1 MSLIPFWYGAST
13 EDKVMKIKQPSIGVE
28 IIGKIPSLGVTKY
41 IRNGTVV
48 TRVSTSEGRRSN
60 SRGQFIQR
68 QRMRHSIALW
78 KELSRWSPMFTE
90 GKTAYHSFLSL
101 ANRLPVVYMPKNKDS
116 VEGSLLMPGIPV
128 SEGSLS
134 PIQQRLGD
142 VDGTPALITDR
153 QASEVRPFEVFLLYT
168 AEQQFLRED
177 CPKVS
182 FMMREVKREEFT
194 VVDGCLALL
203 GDEFANEMKG
213 WALVRVMGKNCS
225 TQSIVTHCKY
235 HERYTSEEALEA
247 AAKSYGGLK

>member
-1 MSLIPFWYGAST
+1 
-13 EDKVMKIKQPSIGVE
+13 MKIKQPSIGVE

-90 GKTAYHSFLSL
+90 GKTAYHRFLSL
-101 ANRLPVVYMPKNKDS
+101 ANQLPVVYLPKNKDS

-134 PIQQRLGD
+134 PVQSRLGE
-142 VDGTPALITDR
+142 VDGMPALITDR
-153 QASEVRPFEVFLLYT
+153 KVGEVRPFEVFLLYT
-168 AEQQFLRED
+168 AEQQFQRED
-177 CPKVS
+177 CPNVS
-182 FMMREVKREEFT
+182 FKMREVKRDEFA
-194 VVDGCLALL
+194 VVDGCLAFVDNDF
-203 GDEFANEMKG
+203 GSEMKG
-213 WALVRVMGKNCS
+213 WALVRVMDKNCP
-225 TQSIVTHCKY
+225 TQSIVTRCKY
-235 HERYTSEEALEA
+235 YEQYTTEEALEE

>member
-1 MSLIPFWYGAST
+1 
-13 EDKVMKIKQPSIGVE
+13 MKIKHPSIGVE

-60 SRGQFIQR
+60 TRSQFIQR

-78 KELSRWSPMFTE
+78 KELSLWSPMFTE
-90 GKTAYHSFLSL
+90 GRTAYNRFLSL
-101 ANRLPVVYMPKNKDS
+101 ANKLPVVFLPKNKVS

-128 SEGSLS
+128 SEGNLL
-134 PIQQRLGD
+134 PAQQQLGE

-153 QASEVRPFEVFLLYT
+153 KADEVRPHEVFLLYT
-168 AEQQFLRED
+168 AEQQLGYEE
-177 CPKVS
+177 CPNVAFK
-182 FMMREVKREEFT
+182 MREVKRDEFA
-194 VVDGCLALL
+194 VVDGCLALV
-203 GDEFANEMKG
+203 DNDFANEMKG

-225 TQSIVTHCKY
+225 TQSIVTRCKY
-235 HERYTSEEALEA
+235 YEQFTTEEALEI

>member
-1 MSLIPFWYGAST
+1 
-13 EDKVMKIKQPSIGVE
+13 MKIKHPSIGVE

-41 IRNGTVV
+41 VRNGTVV

-60 SRGQFIQR
+60 TRGQFIQR

-78 KELSRWSPMFTE
+78 KELTLWSPMFTG
-90 GKTAYHSFLSL
+90 GKTTYHRFLSL
-101 ANRLPVVYMPKNKDS
+101 ANQLPVVFLPKNKAS

-128 SEGSLS
+128 SEGNLLTVH
-134 PIQQRLGD
+134 QQLGE

-153 QASEVRPFEVFLLYT
+153 KADDVRPFEVFLLYT
-168 AEQQFLRED
+168 AEQQFQRED

-182 FMMREVKREEFT
+182 FKMREVKRDEFT
-194 VVDGCLALL
+194 LVGGCLALV
-203 GDEFANEMKG
+203 DNDFANDMKG

-225 TQSIVTHCKY
+225 TQSIVTRCKY
-235 HERYTSEEALEA
+235 YVQFTTEEALED